1 MNKKV
6 SKGLALALALVMV
19 LSMAGVALADA
30 TFSSASGYAYA
41 TDAINVRSGP
51 GASYSVLGYL
61 SRGER
66 VTITGTV
73 SNGWTQIK
81 LPGNYVGYVNSA
93 YLSSSYSSN
102 TSCPVVNTGG
112 DRYRVTTGALNVRS
126 GPGTNYRVISVLQKG
141 DEVTRIGQSGK
152 WFKVS
157 TSNGADAWVSSK
169 YLASVSGGII
179 VDDTTTATMY
189 ATTGVNVRSGP
200 STSYSIVGGLNRGD
214 QVTRIGKSG
223 NWTKITWGNGSAYV
237 FSKYL
242 QTGYISGGSSNNT
255 WSSGTYTRYAT
266 TLLNVRSGPGTGY
279 SLLGTIGQGQSV
291 SCVGT
296 DGSWTKINWGG
307 GYAYVYT
314 SYLSSNYYGSVNP
327 GWNVNNNVIWGSN
340 EVYMQQA
347 GYIYD
352 SARMNYNY
360 GALPAG
366 TRVTLVSI
374 DSNNWAR
381 ILYRGSIYYTQAS
394 NLAYAY

>member
-19 LSMAGVALADA
+19 LSMAGVALADE

-41 TDAINVRSGP
+41 TDAVNVRSGP
-51 GASYSVLGYL
+51 GGSYSVLGYL
-61 SRGER
+61 SRGEK

-93 YLSSSYSSN
+93 YLSSSYYNYNNN
-102 TSCPVVNTGG
+102 TCPVVNTSG

-126 GPGTNYRVISVLQKG
+126 GPGTNYSVVSVLSKG
-141 DEVTRIGQSGK
+141 DEVTRIGQNGK
-152 WFKVS
+152 WFKVA

-169 YLASVSGGII
+169 YLASVNGGVI

-200 STSYSIVGGLNRGD
+200 STRYSIVGGLNRGD

-223 NWTKITWGNGSAYV
+223 NWTKITWGSGSAYV
-237 FSKYL
+237 YTKYL
-242 QTGYISGGSSNNT
+242 QTGSISGGSCNNNWT
-255 WSSGTYTRYAT
+255 SGTYTRYAT
-266 TLLNVRSGPGTGY
+266 TLLNVRSGPSTSY

-296 DGSWTKINWGG
+296 DGNWTKINWGG

-327 GWNVNNNVIWGSN
+327 GWNGGNVIWGSN
-340 EVYMQQA
+340 DVYMHRA
-347 GYIYD
+347 EYIY
-352 SARMNYNY
+352 SSPNGTSY
-360 GALPAG
+360 GAIPAG
-366 TRVTLVSI
+366 TRVTLLSI
-374 DSNNWAR
+374 DNNWAR
-381 ILYRGSIYYTQAS
+381 ILYGGSVYYTRADA
-394 NLAYAY
+394 LAYYR